1 MNCAL
6 FSEAPAF
13 LANIR
18 PGWTGMPWTNSLAY
32 LALLSVMKKNDFK
45 IVKNLFSE

>member
-6 FSEAPAF
+6 FSEAPAL

-18 PGWTGMPWTNSLAY
+18 PGRTSLPWTNAPAY
-32 LALLSVMKKNDFK
+32 LNALSVMKKNGFK
-45 IVKNLFSE
+45 IVKNLFF